1 MNLDLG
7 SFGLFLMKIRLG
19 KVQKEKKVEMERVII
34 MGNKMCRYYNYRYE
48 LIVVL
53 YLNFCYCKK
62 NFVRIKIKFKK
73 NFDFIFVVYKIFE
86 YII

>member
-19 KVQKEKKVEMERVII
+19 KVQKEKKVEMERVSI
-34 MGNKMCRYYNYRYE
+34 MGNKMCRYYNYE

>member
-19 KVQKEKKVEMERVII
+19 KVQKEKKVEMERVSI
-34 MGNKMCRYYNYRYE
+34 MGNKMCRCYNYE

>member
-19 KVQKEKKVEMERVII
+19 KVQKEKKVEIERVSI
-34 MGNKMCRYYNYRYE
+34 MGNKMCRYYNYE

-73 NFDFIFVVYKIFE
+73 KFDFIFVVYKIFE

>member
-19 KVQKEKKVEMERVII
+19 KVQKEKKVEMERVSI
-34 MGNKMCRYYNYRYE
+34 MGNKMCRYYNYE

-73 NFDFIFVVYKIFE
+73 KFDFIFVVYKIFE

>member
-19 KVQKEKKVEMERVII
+19 KVQKEKKVEMERVSI
-34 MGNKMCRYYNYRYE
+34 MGNKMCRYYNYK

-62 NFVRIKIKFKK
+62 KFCVNKNKI
-73 NFDFIFVVYKIFE
+73 
-86 YII
+86 

>member
-34 MGNKMCRYYNYRYE
+34 MGNKMCRYYNYE